1 MRCPNCK
8 SSAVSGSPA
17 CPSCGL
23 TLERVTRHF
32 GVVPS
37 SIDGISDGAGILSP
51 ADRRRIRS
59 AANELS
65 IRFPQTYLSV
75 VTADLPESASIG
87 AFAFWVFNQSGIVR
101 EIDRGSNNYEILLT
115 LAPSSGRCS
124 LMIGYGLENFIS
136 ESDLEAIISE
146 AQQPFA
152 GGKFVAGIELVVAG
166 LKSRLTDVV
175 GNLEN
180 THGIAPIVHSKSAA
194 QVVHAPEY

>member
-8 SSAVSGSPA
+8 SPAASGSLA

-23 TLERVTRHF
+23 TLERVTRVF
-32 GVVPS
+32 GVIPS
-37 SIDGISDGAGILSP
+37 SLDGISDGAGILSA
-51 ADRRRIRS
+51 ADRRKIRS

-75 VTADLPESASIG
+75 VTANLPESTSIG
-87 AFAFWVFNQSGIVR
+87 AFAFWIFNQSGIVR

-124 LMIGYGLENFIS
+124 LMIGYGLENFIRES
-136 ESDLEAIISE
+136 ELEAIISE
-146 AQQPFA
+146 GHQSFA

-166 LKSRLTDVV
+166 LQSRLMAIVD
-175 GNLEN
+175 NLEN
-180 THGIAPIVHSKSAA
+180 THGIAPIVHSKSVA
-194 QVVHAPEY
+194 QVVPAAEY